1 MSSMSSIRTESKIEK
16 TKRYL
21 VRLAKAVRVMAL
33 GREICLKS
41 DDINEEEEK
50 ELMSER
56 RIFWIAL
63 INFFL
68 SLVLVY
74 LVTFDITMSFLIAV
88 CIALSDILAALTNEK
103 SKFAII
109 GRIIAQLNAL
119 KKMLE
124 ELQKKLEEKSSS
136 WK

>member
-21 VRLAKAVRVMAL
+21 VRFAKAVKVMAL

-124 ELQKKLEEKSSS
+124 ELQKKLEEKSS